1 MAGRTAVRLLGLVLV
16 AGLAATPLASQ
27 ATDGGPTRLV
37 CLDVDARAFAVDPL
51 PGGVSVGSLSDLA
64 PDREVLLCWYWN
76 DACPPRRHL
85 AADGPLPDGG
95 CDGTRRLEVQIL
107 PPRHAGGEGL
117 GSAEVQVTAA
127 PDRMWVE
134 VPRRLLPTFV
144 SGSPVLSV
152 PRGEEGWRLQAQAG
166 DHASAWQWA
175 ASDRDSVDLALEPAT
190 DFRFEVTANDGPLA
204 DARFYLVEEATA
216 HRPQSAYLGFEASD
230 EEGVVAVT
238 LPSTARSAVV
248 VTHDLRSAAPFS
260 SPGDV
265 PPRIELAS
273 GLLVSGRATNEAGD
287 PVGGVR
293 LQGLSFIPNGFGLL
307 QRHLGRTARDGRFEV
322 SGFAPG
328 QISLQAK
335 AEGLEFG
342 RTFNLKESVD
352 LGTIVLRS
360 FEAAWL
366 RVLDARDGTAVPGAR
381 IRDSSG
387 YWTTASEE
395 GPTRLSL
402 AFGREITILATRY
415 LSTRFELPNR
425 VGMTAE
431 EPFDVQLV
439 PAFFV
444 EGVFVAADGTT
455 PAAGGAGER
464 DPTRGRKERDQTELH
479 PARRLVLDRV
489 ASGRL
494 APGTFGRECGSS
506 ASRRSGRRRGVAR
519 PRRGFGG
526 SLRVGCRAGA

>member
-1 MAGRTAVRLLGLVLV
+1 M
-16 AGLAATPLASQ
+16 
-27 ATDGGPTRLV
+27 
-37 CLDVDARAFAVDPL
+37 
-51 PGGVSVGSLSDLA
+51 
-64 PDREVLLCWYWN
+64 
-76 DACPPRRHL
+76 
-85 AADGPLPDGG
+85 
-95 CDGTRRLEVQIL
+95 